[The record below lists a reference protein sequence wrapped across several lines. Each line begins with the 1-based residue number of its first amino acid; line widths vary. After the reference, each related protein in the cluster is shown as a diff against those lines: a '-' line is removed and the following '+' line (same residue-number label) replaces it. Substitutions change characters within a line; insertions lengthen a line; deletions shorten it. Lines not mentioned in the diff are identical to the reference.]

1 MNLETI
7 MITCTTATLLMSVI
21 IPMGGYNIPNV
32 TNPWND
38 LLSGFGATPPS
49 AGSGTVTQT
58 QTPQNVQHSAAL
70 QGCAMGAT
78 TGVLIAA
85 GGIAFAALT
94 GGIGTPVAI
103 AAVAIGLGGGC
114 LLGGYVGNTFP
125 STTSQLFNSIV
136 SATGPL
142 GTFLQ
147 GIVAVEQYV
156 YPFIQFGLDWIPY
169 EGSLLSYEP
178 LFAALIGSLVTI
190 TSLLWLIFIAKLF
203 RGVGTLG

>member
-1 MNLETI
+1 MTLETYM
-7 MITCTTATLLMSVI
+7 MICTVATLLMSAI
-21 IPMGGYNIPNV
+21 IPMGGYAIPNV

-38 LLSGFGATPPS
+38 LLAGFGATPAS
-49 AGSGTVTQT
+49 TGSGTITQT

-94 GGIGTPVAI
+94 GGIGIPVAI
-103 AAVAIGLGGGC
+103 GAVAVGLGGGC
-114 LLGGYVGNTFP
+114 LLGGYVGNSFP
-125 STTSQLFNSIV
+125 STTSQLFNSII

-169 EGSLLSYEP
+169 EASLLSYEP
-178 LFAALIGSLVTI
+178 MFATLMGSLVAI